1 MVTNLLCSFE
11 PGYTFEVVGRRA
23 TVPVDARF
31 EIELVASNSEVKVTV
46 LFNENLS
53 LFSFLIW

>member
-23 TVPVDARF
+23 TVPVDARL
-31 EIELVASNSEVKVTV
+31 EIEPVASNSEVKVTD
-46 LFNENLS
+46 S
-53 LFSFLIW
+53 PPIQ